1 MLKKIAC
8 CAISSLF
15 MLGALAQNTERES
28 AGFNALKPNMNL
40 KLKPG
45 NDFYQYAAGRWMD
58 AHPLTPQYSRY
69 SQFEALTEAN
79 REKIKTL
86 ILNYAEAQNAPGSI
100 EQKIGSL
107 YNLAM
112 DSVRRNNDG
121 FAPLSQRYQ
130 AIQAISDLTDFY
142 LQLAQL
148 KRIGV
153 PAFMGIYATADLKN
167 SSENLLYVSQGG
179 MGLSDPD
186 LYSNTDAH
194 SLNVMKAYRVFI
206 QQLFVLSGID
216 ADTAQKKAE
225 IVLNLEKRIA
235 QKAYNATKR
244 RNVQA
249 NYNKITFAQL
259 LKDYPEMDWGTL
271 FYQMGIP
278 AVQDV
283 CICQPEPIAEI
294 CQIIKQEPIE
304 ALKVYLSYKLIA
316 DAATSLSDDFAQ
328 AHFEF
333 YGKVMSGQQEQ
344 QPRWKQAITT
354 VEGVLGMAV
363 GKLYVETYFP
373 ETSKQRM
380 LQMISHLQLA
390 LKERI
395 QQQAWMSEATKV
407 KALEKLN
414 AFHVKVGYPDTW
426 RNYDE
431 LTIDEHLSYYEN
443 LALASEFLLQEDFK
457 KRVNQPVDKDEW
469 LMTPQTINAYYNPTT
484 NEICFPAGIL
494 QPPFFN
500 ADADDAVNYGAIGV
514 VIGHEMTH
522 GFDDQGAQ
530 FDKDGN
536 LRNWWTEQD
545 KTNFAAR
552 QQVLVDYFSSL
563 EDLPGLNV
571 NGTLTLG
578 ENTADHGGLKIAYNA
593 LQHALKN
600 NPTAPIEGFTPQQR
614 FFLSYGL
621 IWAQNIRPERV
632 RQHNKVDPHTSAR
645 WRVNGALPHI
655 DAWYDAFG
663 IKKSNKLYIPKAQR
677 ADVW

>member
-79 REKIKTL
+79 REKIKSL
-86 ILNYAEAQNAPGSI
+86 ILNYAEKQNAPGSI

-112 DSVRRNNDG
+112 DSVRRNSEG
-121 FAPLSQRYQ
+121 FEPIKTRYQ
-130 AIQAISDLTDFY
+130 AIQDIADLTDFY

-153 PAFMGIYATADLKN
+153 PAFMGVYATADLKN
-167 SSENLLYVSQGG
+167 SSTNLLYVSQGG
-179 MGLSDPD
+179 LGLSDPD
-186 LYSNTDAH
+186 LYTNTDEH
-194 SLNVMKAYRVFI
+194 SLKVIQAYSTYI
-206 QQLFVLSGID
+206 KQMFVLSGID
-216 ADTAQKKAE
+216 AETAEKNVQV
-225 IVLNLEKRIA
+225 VLRIEKRIA
-235 QKAYNATKR
+235 KHAYNATKR

-249 NYNKITFAQL
+249 NYHKMTYAQL
-259 LKDYPEMDWGTL
+259 QKDYPGMDWSTL

-278 AVQDV
+278 SVKEV
-283 CICQPEPIAEI
+283 CVSQPEPVLEI
-294 CQIIKQEPIE
+294 CKIIKE
-304 ALKVYLSYKLIA
+304 ASISDLKVYLSYKLIA
-316 DAATSLSDDFAQ
+316 DAATTLSDDFAN

-333 YGKVMSGQQEQ
+333 YGKFMSGQQEQ
-344 QPRWKQAITT
+344 QPRWKQALNT

-363 GKLYVETYFP
+363 GKLYVQTYFP

-380 LQMISHLQLA
+380 LQMIANLQLA

-395 QQQAWMSEATKV
+395 EKQAWMSQETKI

-426 RNYDE
+426 KNYDG
-431 LTIDEHLSYYEN
+431 LTINEQLSYYEN
-443 LALASEFLLQEDFK
+443 LAQASEFLLQEDFK
-457 KRVNQPVDKDEW
+457 KRVNQKVDRDEW
-469 LMTPQTINAYYNPTT
+469 HMTPQTINAYYNPTT

-500 ADADDAVNYGAIGV
+500 AEADDAVNYGAIGV

-536 LRNWWTEQD
+536 LHNWWTEQD
-545 KTNFAAR
+545 KANFAAR
-552 QQVLVDYFSSL
+552 QQVLVDYFSKL

-578 ENTADHGGLKIAYNA
+578 ENTADHGGLKISYHA
-593 LQHALKN
+593 LQHALGAEN
-600 NPTAPIEGFTPQQR
+600 TSLIEGFTPQQR

-621 IWAQNIRPERV
+621 IWAQNIRPERI
-632 RQHNKVDPHTSAR
+632 RQLNKVDPHTSAR

-655 DAWYDAFG
+655 DAWYDAFN
-663 IKKSNKLYIPKAQR
+663 IKKSNKLYLPKAKR